1 MPNSAKAMARWH
13 GWASSFKIAWATGC
27 SPPPVRPCTARKQI
41 STARLGA
48 SPQAS
53 ELTLKPAMQ
62 ASRNRLR
69 PSTVDSQP
77 ESGSTI
83 ALVTR

>member
-1 MPNSAKAMARWH
+1 MPNSAKAMARWL
-13 GWASSFKIAWATGC
+13 GWASSLRMAWATGC
-27 SPPPVRPCTARKQI
+27 SPPPVRPWTVRKQI
-41 STARLGA
+41 GTARLGA

-77 ESGSTI
+77 ERGSTI